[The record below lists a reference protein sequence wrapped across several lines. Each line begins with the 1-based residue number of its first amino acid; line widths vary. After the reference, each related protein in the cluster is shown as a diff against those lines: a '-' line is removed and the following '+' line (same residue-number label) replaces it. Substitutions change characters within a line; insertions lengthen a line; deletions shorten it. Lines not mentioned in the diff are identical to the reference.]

1 MKSIE
6 KDNNSNAEFGIVLE
20 EKASSLTQGYTGDH
34 FEGSGRHIRQY

>member
-20 EKASSLTQGYTGDH
+20 ESASALTQGSSGRI
-34 FEGSGRHIRQY
+34 FEGAGKYIWR